1 MGYERFLGPEMFFHP
16 EFVTNE
22 WSKPLDEV
30 IDDAI
35 QSSPIDTRRR
45 LYDNIVLSG
54 GSTLVK
60 GFDTRLQN
68 GIEARVKER
77 YDKFAKISH
86 EKVEPITVNVMQNMA
101 QRFAVWFGGSFL
113 ATNVILLD
121 YHSLTLKT

>member
-1 MGYERFLGPEMFFHP
+1 MFFHP